1 MDENAFSKLII
12 GAAIEVHR
20 QLGPG
25 LLENAY
31 QAAMECELAL
41 PNIPYERQ
49 KTIPVFYKGNALNVD
64 YRLDFLVG
72 ERVVVELKAV
82 EKVEDIHLAQL
93 LTYLKLIDCKLG
105 LLLNF
110 NVTLMQKGIHRV
122 VRNLPEPRPVH
133 RKAEIFLPGHE

>member
-1 MDENAFSKLII
+1 MDENELSRLII

-31 QAAMECELAL
+31 QAALECELAL
-41 PNIPYERQ
+41 RNIPFERQ
-49 KTIPVFYKGNALNVD
+49 KTIPVLYKGHSLNID
-64 YRLDFLVG
+64 YRLDLFVSNLVI
-72 ERVVVELKAV
+72 VELKAV
-82 EKVEDIHLAQL
+82 DKVDDIHLAQVI
-93 LTYLKLIDCKLG
+93 TYLKLSGCKLG

-122 VRNLPEPRPVH
+122 VLNLPEHRPILT
-133 RKAEIFLPGHE
+133 KSTNALPKKI